1 MMMMV
6 MGWMDCEEEEESFVG
21 RVGWERINHAGE
33 KRRLSGLRSRG
44 QVSRSEEERRLP
56 GWFWQRRYL
65 NWPNCSS
72 RMAAADCLNR
82 TIILIFCPQ
91 FVASELPSSQAPR
104 FSRLPSSHGPR
115 FPSSQDLLFFAF
127 FQILRDSQG
136 FLKVLKDS

>member
-1 MMMMV
+1 MMMV

-91 FVASELPSSQAPR
+91 FVASELPSSQAR
-104 FSRLPSSHGPR
+104 AYCFSFQVVFSRT
-115 FPSSQDLLFFAF
+115 LFAAAKE
-127 FQILRDSQG
+127 IPVGASEA
-136 FLKVLKDS
+136 LKP